1 MFLKV
6 TGFENNEPIPEQ
18 FAFGTMDEQTRIR
31 LSDNRNPALEWG
43 DIPENAKSL
52 VLICV
57 DPDVPGKPDGVN
69 QEGHIIPADLPRV
82 DFFHWA
88 MVDIAAT
95 AGSVA
100 EGECSN
106 GISARGKQQ
115 PAGPAGARQGINDYT
130 GWFAGD
136 ADMEGQYYGYD
147 GPCPPWND
155 ELLHHYHF
163 VLYATDHKAA
173 DVHGAFSG
181 ADVMRALDGHVLDEV
196 QVVGTYTLN
205 PNLD

>member
-43 DIPENAKSL
+43 DIPENTKSL

-69 QEGHIIPADLPRV
+69 QAGHIVPADLPRV
-82 DFFHWA
+82 DFFHWV

-106 GISARGKQQ
+106 GISARGCKRLM
-115 PAGPAGARQGINDYT
+115 ARR
-130 GWFAGD
+130 
-136 ADMEGQYYGYD
+136 
-147 GPCPPWND
+147 
-155 ELLHHYHF
+155 
-163 VLYATDHKAA
+163 
-173 DVHGAFSG
+173 
-181 ADVMRALDGHVLDEV
+181 RALRMS
-196 QVVGTYTLN
+196 TTKN
-205 PNLD
+205 R